1 MLLLFFKGNCTI
13 SIWPWTAAVDLT
25 KKSAKNTQ
33 VWRFM
38 HVLYVVVVVTFFLV
52 APKPSR
58 NCSYQ
63 EIDLCLE
70 LTYVH
75 VPCWLSLFARLSRH
89 TYTQKINHTF
99 KSIRK
104 KPSYPITK
112 DEKNRERLHTLLC
125 TADLPLIWRFLA
137 QNSNFWYICVPI

>member
-1 MLLLFFKGNCTI
+1 MHHFY
-13 SIWPWTAAVDLT
+13 LT
-25 KKSAKNTQ
+25 LDCCCRPYKKKCKKYSGMKIYA
-33 VWRFM
+33 R
-38 HVLYVVVVVTFFLV
+38 VVRCCRRMTFFLV

-137 QNSNFWYICVPI
+137 QISNLWYICVPI